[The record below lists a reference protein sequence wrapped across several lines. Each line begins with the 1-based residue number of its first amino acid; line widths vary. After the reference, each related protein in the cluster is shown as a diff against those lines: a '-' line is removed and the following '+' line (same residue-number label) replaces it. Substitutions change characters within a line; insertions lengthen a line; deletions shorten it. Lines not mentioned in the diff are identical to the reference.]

1 MRDNQNRLGA
11 VNKSDVHFEAIFYF
25 NDSKQVKIFDLLSA
39 RKNKKEQMKMDK
51 LSIYSAFNLG

>member
-1 MRDNQNRLGA
+1 LRDNQNRLGA
-11 VNKSDVHFEAIFYF
+11 VNKSDVHFEAIFYL
-25 NDSKQVKIFDLLSA
+25 NDSKQVNIFDLLSA